1 MKNLDDIAKEHGI
14 DNIDLGNAVEAV
26 IASRKGSYFEAY
38 RYEIGMTRKF
48 TRAEWEVA
56 HQIANVYEKRGNLEA
71 LDFMTPESFKNLY
84 VSLVLSPIEI
94 QEVEE

>member
-1 MKNLDDIAKEHGI
+1 MKTFDDIAKEHGI
-14 DNIDLGNAVEAV
+14 DNIDLGNAVEAI
-26 IASRKGSYFEAY
+26 IALRRGSYLEAD
-38 RYEIGMTRKF
+38 RYERGMSHEF
-48 TRAEWEVA
+48 THAEWDVA
-56 HQIANVYEKRGNLEA
+56 HQIADVYEKRGNLEA

>member
-1 MKNLDDIAKEHGI
+1 MKIFDDIAKENNI
-14 DNIDLGNAVEAV
+14 DSVDLGNAVEAV
-26 IASRKGSYFEAY
+26 LASRKGSYFEAD
-38 RYEIGMTRKF
+38 RYERGMSRKF
-48 TRAEWEVA
+48 TQAEWNVA

-71 LDFMTPESFKNLY
+71 LDFLTPESFKNLY